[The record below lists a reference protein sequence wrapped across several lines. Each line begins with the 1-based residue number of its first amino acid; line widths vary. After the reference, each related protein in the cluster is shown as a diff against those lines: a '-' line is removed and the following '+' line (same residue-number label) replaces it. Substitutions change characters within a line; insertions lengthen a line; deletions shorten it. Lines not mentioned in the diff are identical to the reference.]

1 MYGEFATDPYRAWRT
16 AFRET
21 AKLTQWYLDKKC
33 IETEYRIHV
42 WCNHATGEHAEWVM
56 RGAKDGVKY
65 FEDNLSDTRALKRM
79 FRWDWLNE
87 HFLKLYA
94 HDL

>member
-1 MYGEFATDPYRAWRT
+1 
-16 AFRET
+16 
-21 AKLTQWYLDKKC
+21 
-33 IETEYRIHV
+33 
-42 WCNHATGEHAEWVM
+42 
-56 RGAKDGVKY
+56 VKY

-87 HFLKLYA
+87 HFQELYA